1 MADYRE
7 RAQILSLHAALGTM
21 MATSNKTMVDR
32 QKLFRGREPRE
43 APLYNLPE
51 AAHYLHMPAA
61 TLRSWVEGR
70 HFTSGGEGHFSPGVI
85 VRPDPNDS
93 RLSFTNLVEAHVL
106 RALRTEHGVPMQ
118 HVRKALEYAEAECG
132 INRLLISD
140 ELRAAPGEMFLREY
154 GRLLSLSRSGQLA
167 MERVLEMFLR
177 RLSRDIKGIPIRLY
191 PFVAPD
197 IADDRRVIT
206 IDPRLAYGRPAI
218 ASKGVS
224 TAILT
229 ERVNAGESVEELAR
243 YYGLDVADVE
253 EAILYERRA
262 A

>member
-1 MADYRE
+1 MSGQ
-7 RAQILSLHAALGTM
+7 RA
-21 MATSNKTMVDR
+21 
-32 QKLFRGREPRE
+32 LFRGQDPRE
-43 APLYNLPE
+43 IPMYSLSE
-51 AAHYLHMPAA
+51 AAHYLHLPPA
-61 TLRSWVEGR
+61 TLRSWVDGR
-70 HFTSGGEGHFSPGVI
+70 HFTSSGERHFSPGVI
-85 VRPDPNDS
+85 ARPDPSDA

-118 HVRKALEYAEAECG
+118 HVRKALDYAEAECG
-132 INRLLISD
+132 IERLLISD
-140 ELRAAPGEMFLREY
+140 QLRAAPGEMFLKEY
-154 GRLLSLSRSGQLA
+154 GRLLSLSRSGQFA
-167 MERVLEMFLR
+167 VEKVLEIFLR
-177 RLSRDIKGIPIRLY
+177 RLSRDVKGIPVRLY

-218 ASKGVS
+218 ASKGIS

-243 YYGLDVADVE
+243 YYGLEKADVE
-253 EAILYERRA
+253 EAIIYERRA

>member
-1 MADYRE
+1 MA
-7 RAQILSLHAALGTM
+7 
-21 MATSNKTMVDR
+21 DR
-32 QKLFRGREPRE
+32 QKFFRGRDPRE
-43 APLYNLPE
+43 APVYSLAE
-51 AAHYLHMPAA
+51 ASHYLHMPAV

-70 HFTSGGEGHFSPGVI
+70 HFVSGGERHFSPGVI
-85 VRPDPNDS
+85 HRPDPGDA

-118 HVRKALEYAEAECG
+118 HVRKALEFAENRCG
-132 INRLLISD
+132 IERLLISD
-140 ELRAAPGEMFLREY
+140 QLRASPGEMFLKEY

-167 MERVLEMFLR
+167 MEKVLGIFLR
-177 RLSRDIKGIPIRLY
+177 RLSRDLDGIPVRLY

-197 IADDRRVIT
+197 ISDDRRVIT

-243 YYGLDVADVE
+243 YYGLDEADVE
-253 EAILYERRA
+253 EAIIYERRA

>member
-1 MADYRE
+1 MTISEKSMA
-7 RAQILSLHAALGTM
+7 
-21 MATSNKTMVDR
+21 DR
-32 QKLFRGREPRE
+32 QKLFRGTDPRE
-43 APLYNLPE
+43 VSMYSIPE
-51 AAHYLHMPAA
+51 AAHYLHMPVA

-70 HFTSGGEGHFSPGVI
+70 HFRSGGERHFSSGVI
-85 VRPDPNDS
+85 RRPDPDDP

-118 HVRKALEYAEAECG
+118 HVRKALEFAESRCG
-132 INRLLISD
+132 IERLLISD
-140 ELRAAPGEMFLREY
+140 QLRAAPGEMFLKEY

-167 MERVLEMFLR
+167 MERILGIFLR
-177 RLSRDIKGIPIRLY
+177 RLSRDLDGIPVRLY

-197 IADDRRVIT
+197 LSEDRRIIT

-229 ERVNAGESVEELAR
+229 ERVNAGENIEDLAR
-243 YYGLDVADVE
+243 YYGLDEADIE

>member
-1 MADYRE
+1 MYS
-7 RAQILSLHAALGTM
+7 LS
-21 MATSNKTMVDR
+21 
-32 QKLFRGREPRE
+32 
-43 APLYNLPE
+43 E
-51 AAHYLHMPAA
+51 AAHYLHLPPA
-61 TLRSWVEGR
+61 TLRAWVEGR
-70 HFTSGGEGHFSPGVI
+70 YFTSGGERHFSPGVI
-85 VRPDPNDS
+85 VRPDPNDP

-118 HVRKALEYAEAECG
+118 HVRRALDYAESRCG
-132 INRLLISD
+132 FQRLLISD
-140 ELRAAPGEMFLREY
+140 QLRAAPGEMFLKEY

-167 MERVLEMFLR
+167 MEKILERFLR
-177 RLSRDIKGIPIRLY
+177 RLSRDLQGIPVRLY

-197 IADDRRVIT
+197 LPDDRRVIT

-218 ASKGVS
+218 ASKGIS

-243 YYGLDVADVE
+243 CYGLEEADVE
-253 EAILYERRA
+253 EAIIYERRA